1 MTAPLPNHNDEN
13 FKAFSRVLR
22 AQTSSTRFGAAIP
35 PLPFMIPQWAI
46 SLLKCVVGVIAAY
59 IIIVIVSLYAL
70 AGILWVL
77 SVNQRNGDSNRSARS
92 PVACATSA
100 R

>member
-1 MTAPLPNHNDEN
+1 MPNHNDEN

-77 SVNQRNGDSNRSARS
+77 
-92 PVACATSA
+92 
-100 R
+100 